1 MKRKMLAAILTGMMT
16 VSLLAGCGNAAAEE
30 TSAEAVE
37 EEAPAEEETAAEVTG
52 EETSEEK
59 GEEEAS
65 AEAGTGE
72 SAYGDVVAKDNYN
85 LYVIVKSMSSD
96 FWRAAADGAE
106 DEAEALGVTVTV
118 IGPNS
123 NTDIADQVQ
132 MLNNAINSKP
142 DGIGIAASDK
152 EAVMDSL
159 QAAMDAGIP
168 VICFN
173 SGVPGAPEGSVYATA
188 STNNYNAGGIAA
200 ENMYEALKDVIAA
213 ADAPVRIGVVNQD
226 VTSESVVD
234 RGLGFIDRMM
244 ELVKADGKSAAVTGS
259 DKYVDDAKESGDAG
273 SADVIIEVRVPAQA
287 TSELCAIEAGV
298 LLNEQDLI
306 GIMGTNQETAEG
318 IVTAD
323 ELLGKLGMDPAAGDI
338 IGCGFD
344 SGATIIGAIENGTM
358 YGAVTQSPRYQGQ
371 ITVDLL
377 TMIANGEEVKDEET
391 PAFWYNAGNMN
402 DPEIAPNLIK

>member
-1 MKRKMLAAILTGMMT
+1 MKRKMLAVLLTGMMA
-16 VSLLAGCGNAAAEE
+16 VSLLAGCGNTAADE
-30 TSAEAVE
+30 TAAEAVT
-37 EEAPAEEETAAEVTG
+37 EEAPAEEEAAPEETPEESTEEAAESTG
-52 EETSEEK
+52 K
-59 GEEEAS
+59 
-65 AEAGTGE
+65 
-72 SAYGDVVAKDNYN
+72 SAYGDVTAKENYN
-85 LYVIVKSMSSD
+85 FYVIVKSMSSD

-106 DEAEALGVTVTV
+106 DEAETLGVTVTV

-159 QAAMDAGIP
+159 QDAMDAGIP

-188 STNNYNAGGIAA
+188 STNNYNAGGVAA
-200 ENMYEALKDVIAA
+200 ENMYAALKDVIAA

-226 VTSESVVD
+226 VTSESVID
-234 RGLGFIDRMM
+234 RGLGFIDKMM
-244 ELVKADGKSAAVTGS
+244 ELVKADGKSAAVIGS
-259 DKYVDDAKESGDAG
+259 DKYVDDAKESGDVG
-273 SADVIIEVRVPAQA
+273 SADVIIEVKVPAQA

-318 IVTAD
+318 IITAH
-323 ELLGKLGMDPAAGDI
+323 ELLGKLGTDPAAGEI
-338 IGCGFD
+338 IACGFD

-377 TMIANGEEVKDEET
+377 TMIANGEAVKDEET
-391 PAFWYNAGNMN
+391 PAFWYNAENMD

>member
-1 MKRKMLAAILTGMMT
+1 MKRKMLAMLLTGMMAA
-16 VSLLAGCGNAAAEE
+16 SLLAGCGNTAQETASETAPEEEAAAEE
-30 TSAEAVE
+30 TETQEEPAGEA
-37 EEAPAEEETAAEVTG
+37 EEATAG
-52 EETSEEK
+52 
-59 GEEEAS
+59 G
-65 AEAGTGE
+65 AGK
-72 SAYGDVVAKDNYN
+72 SAYGDVTAKENYN

-106 DEAEALGVTVTV
+106 DEAQALGVTVTV
-118 IGPNS
+118 IGPSS

-132 MLNNAINSKP
+132 MLNNAVNSKP

-159 QAAMDAGIP
+159 QAAKDMGIP

-173 SGVPGAPEGSVYATA
+173 SGVPNAPEGSVYATA

-200 ENMYEALKDVIAA
+200 ENMYAALKDTIAS

-226 VTSESVVD
+226 VTSESVID
-234 RGLGFIDRMM
+234 RGLGFIDKMM
-244 ELVKADGKSAAVTGS
+244 ELVKADGKSAAVIGS
-259 DKYVDDAKESGDAG
+259 DKYVADAAESGDE
-273 SADVIIEVRVPAQA
+273 STADVIIEVKVPAQA

-318 IVTAD
+318 IITAD
-323 ELLGKLGMDPAAGDI
+323 DLLGKIGTDPAAGEI
-338 IGCGFD
+338 IACGFD
-344 SGATIIGAIENGTM
+344 SGATIIGAIEGGRM

-377 TMIANGEEVKDEET
+377 TMIANGEEVQDEET
-391 PAFWYNAGNMN
+391 PAFWYNKENMN

>member
-1 MKRKMLAAILTGMMT
+1 MKRKMLAVLLTGMMT
-16 VSLLAGCGNAAAEE
+16 ASLLAGCGNAAEE
-30 TSAEAVE
+30 TAAEPAQ
-37 EEAPAEEETAAEVTG
+37 EEAPAEEEAPS
-52 EETSEEK
+52 EETAP
-59 GEEEAS
+59 EEES
-65 AEAGTGE
+65 TEEAAVEGETGK

-159 QAAMDAGIP
+159 QDAMDAGIP
-168 VICFN
+168 IICFN
-173 SGVPGAPEGSVYATA
+173 SGVPNAPEGSVYATA

-200 ENMYEALKDVIAA
+200 ENMYAALKDVIAA

-234 RGLGFIDRMM
+234 RGLGFIDKMM
-244 ELVKADGKSAAVTGS
+244 ELVKADGKTAAVTGS
-259 DKYVDDAKESGDAG
+259 DKYVDDAAESGDVDT
-273 SADVIIEVRVPAQA
+273 ADVIIEVRVLAQA

-318 IVTAD
+318 IVTAN
-323 ELLGKLGMDPAAGDI
+323 ELLSKLGTDPAAGDI
-338 IGCGFD
+338 IACGFD

-391 PAFWYNAGNMN
+391 PAFWYNAENMN